1 MNTLEPR
8 QDIKDPRGRAAES
21 ELIALAYDAACESVA
36 WTTFFADLRSSLRGE
51 GWTLVIRGHGPARYV
66 SLDSPST
73 GFATVNPG
81 NVFKNGALSQ
91 QSFILA
97 YVGKEFVDEW
107 SQLRLAVAR
116 ESSGAQGWPAAGI
129 SVFKG
134 GDEAPLDHA
143 RFLLRVL
150 LPHLKRALAMF
161 FRTQKL
167 TDERDALKT
176 CLDELSDAVFIV
188 DASAQILDR
197 NRAGT
202 HYLNGD
208 YGIVEDTGRFRLTVD
223 EHDVAFRRDLKQ
235 ATSGS
240 RGLRGKE
247 LDSGCTLWVHGVGS
261 SQALIFI
268 TKGRTPRTIA
278 PQLLR
283 DALGIT
289 PAQARVVSFFMSGL
303 TLDTIAHRLDLSL
316 HTVRLH
322 LKQVQAKTGAR
333 RQASLALEIL
343 GCIPRVGDPS

>member
-1 MNTLEPR
+1 MDN
-8 QDIKDPRGRAAES
+8 
-21 ELIALAYDAACESVA
+21 
-36 WTTFFADLRSSLRGE
+36 
-51 GWTLVIRGHGPARYV
+51 
-66 SLDSPST
+66 PSA
-73 GFATVNPG
+73 GFTTVNPG
-81 NVFKNGALSQ
+81 NVFKNGALTQ
-91 QSFILA
+91 HSFILA

-134 GDEAPLDHA
+134 AEAPLDHA
-143 RFLLRVL
+143 RFLLRVV

-167 TDERDALKT
+167 ADERDALKT
-176 CLDELSDAVFIV
+176 CLDELSDAVFID
-188 DASAQILDR
+188 DASAQVLNR
-197 NRAGT
+197 NRAGL

-208 YGIVEDTGRFRLTVD
+208 YGIVEDTGRLHLTVD
-223 EHDVAFRRDLKQ
+223 GDDIAFRRNLKQ
-235 ATSGS
+235 ATTGS

-261 SQALIFI
+261 TQALIFI
-268 TKGRTPRTIA
+268 TKGRTPRAIA

-289 PAQARVVSFFMSGL
+289 PAQARVASFFMSGL
-303 TLDTIAHRLDLSL
+303 TLETIADRLDLSL

-322 LKQVQAKTGAR
+322 LKQVQAKTGAH

-343 GCIPRVGDPS
+343 GCIPRVGDAS